1 MQPVPSLWRCSLEP
15 GQAQVHSPRPTKG
28 ASFGLWQRKIIEL
41 KSAKRYRC
49 YRWCVSS
56 KRRVEHRTCKYI
68 CWWSCFNNF
77 AQMSYN
83 HRPLVA
89 NNIKFPTWRSYDSAF
104 RNGGYPP
111 IHLSCQGFQNP
122 FPKKTSNSHNLQNI
136 LHPHEHMYSKVVY
149 KLPYINQPVII
160 HISLYLNLYHNYAK
174 IQSM

>member
-1 MQPVPSLWRCSLEP
+1 MFWVNRCAARSISLKVLFGTW
-15 GQAQVHSPRPTKG
+15 QAQVHSPRPTKG

-136 LHPHEHMYSKVVY
+136 LHHMNTCTVKVSTNSHT
-149 KLPYINQPVII
+149 LTNQ
-160 HISLYLNLYHNYAK
+160 L
-174 IQSM
+174 